1 MRVIKKKTYSED
13 PNLDEDLT
21 SLFSAVGGRLRRVGN
36 IEGERISFTSSAT
49 VDAENTISHHL
60 GRTPIGYD
68 VEKRDKA
75 GVVYNGTTAWTKD
88 KIYLKVNVASVQIT
102 IFIY

>member
-1 MRVIKKKTYSED
+1 MKVIKKKTYFED
-13 PNLDEDLT
+13 PNLNEDLT
-21 SLFSAVGGRLRRVGN
+21 SLFSAVGGRLRRVEN

-49 VDAENTISHHL
+49 ADVENTISHHL

-75 GVVYNGTTAWTKD
+75 AVVYNGTTAWTKD